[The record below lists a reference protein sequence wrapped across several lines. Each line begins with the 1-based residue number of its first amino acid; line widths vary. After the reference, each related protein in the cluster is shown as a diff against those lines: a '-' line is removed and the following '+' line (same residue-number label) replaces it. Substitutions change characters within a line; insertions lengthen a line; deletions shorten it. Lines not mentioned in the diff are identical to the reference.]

1 MGRALARRFSPS
13 ALLACV
19 ENLVPRTSAELCVA
33 YSGGLDSTVLLHAL
47 SRAIADRP
55 NYRMRAAHVDHQ
67 LHPDSSSWREQ
78 CGRIAQSLGIE
89 LVPLVV
95 TVEASPELGPEAAA
109 RDARYAALRQILR
122 PNEVLLTAHHAD
134 DQLETML
141 LALMRG
147 AGLRGL
153 SGVPS
158 VQIFGGGWLARP
170 LLEFARAELEAWA
183 GAERLQ
189 WLEDPSNDDTRFDR
203 NFLRHR
209 VLPALRE
216 RWPAADHSATRST
229 AHLREAGRLL
239 DVLAATD
246 LETVAV
252 GSCLSMTGIARLAP
266 ARRRNVLRHWIR
278 QQGMRAPSTRKLA
291 TLERDL
297 LVAREDRLPCVEW
310 DGVQVRRHR
319 GLLYC
324 MRQRPPFEPPD
335 TLTWNVSQVLELP
348 AQLGR
353 LRAQRDAAGGLAAT
367 RVPKALQIHFRQGG
381 EELQPAGDPHHRKL
395 KKLLQ
400 DARVLPWWRDR
411 VPLIYAADRL
421 AAVGDLWI
429 AEEFAARAGE
439 DALRI
444 VWEERPQLVAA
455 GPENVARGGDNT
467 HFLR

>member
-1 MGRALARRFSPS
+1 VFSPS
-13 ALLACV
+13 VLLACV
-19 ENLVPRTSAELCVA
+19 ESLVPRTSAELCVA
-33 YSGGLDSTVLLHAL
+33 FSGGLDSTVLLHAL
-47 SRAIADRP
+47 ARALVDRP
-55 NYRMRAAHVDHQ
+55 NYRIRAAHVDHQ
-67 LHPDSSSWREQ
+67 LQRDSAIWRQ
-78 CGRIAQSLGIE
+78 HCGSVALSLQLE
-89 LVPLVV
+89 FVPLVV
-95 TVEASPELGPEAAA
+95 KVAADPELSPEAAA

-170 LLEFARAELEAWA
+170 LLEFSRAELEEWA
-183 GAERLQ
+183 RSEQLQ
-189 WLEDPSNDDTRFDR
+189 WLDDPSNANTNFDR

-216 RWPAADHSATRST
+216 RWPAAAHSATRST

-239 DVLAATD
+239 DVLAAAD
-246 LETVAV
+246 LESVAI
-252 GSCLSMTGIARLAP
+252 GSCLSMTQLAGLAP

-278 QQGMRAPSTRKLA
+278 QHGMRVPSTRKLA
-291 TLERDL
+291 TIERDL
-297 LVAREDRLPCVEW
+297 LIAREDRLPCVEW
-310 DGVQVRRHR
+310 DDVEVRRHR

-324 MRQRPPFEPPD
+324 MRQRPAFEPADP
-335 TLTWNVSQVLELP
+335 LPWNVSQVLELP

-353 LRAQRDAAGGLAAT
+353 LRAQRDAAGGLAVA
-367 RVPKALQIHFRQGG
+367 RARGELQVHFRRGG

-400 DARVLPWWRDR
+400 DAGVLPWWRDR
-411 VPLIYAADRL
+411 VPLIYSAEQL
-421 AAVGDLWI
+421 VAVGDLWI
-429 AEEFAARAGE
+429 AEEFAARHGE

-444 VWEERPQLVAA
+444 VWEERPQLIAA
-455 GPENVARGGDNT
+455 ES
-467 HFLR
+467 H

>member
-1 MGRALARRFSPS
+1 VFSPS
-13 ALLACV
+13 ALLACI
-19 ENLVPRTSAELCVA
+19 ESLVPRTSAELCVA
-33 YSGGLDSTVLLHAL
+33 FSGGLDSTVLLHAL
-47 SRAIADRP
+47 ARALVDRA

-67 LHPDSSSWREQ
+67 LQPDSASWSER
-78 CGRIAQSLGIE
+78 CGRVAHSLQIE
-89 LVPLVV
+89 FVPLVV
-95 TVEASPELGPEAAA
+95 KVPDDPDLSPEAAA
-109 RDARYAALRQILR
+109 REARYAALRQILK

-141 LALMRG
+141 LALLRG

-170 LLEFARAELEAWA
+170 LLEFSRAELEEWA
-183 GAERLQ
+183 RAEQLQ
-189 WLEDPSNDDTRFDR
+189 WLEDPSNENTSFDR

-216 RWPAADHSATRST
+216 RWPAAAHSATRST

-239 DVLAATD
+239 DVLAAAD
-246 LETVAV
+246 LESIAI
-252 GSCLSMTGIARLAP
+252 GSCLSMPQLASLAP

-278 QQGMRAPSTRKLA
+278 QQGVRVPSTRKLA
-291 TLERDL
+291 TIERDL
-297 LVAREDRLPCVEW
+297 LIAREDRLPCVEW
-310 DGVQVRRHR
+310 DDVQVRRHR

-324 MRQRPPFEPPD
+324 MRQRPPFEPADP
-335 TLTWNVSQVLELP
+335 LAWNVSQVLELP

-353 LRAQRDAAGGLAAT
+353 LRAQRDALGGLAAA
-367 RVPKALQIHFRQGG
+367 RVPDALQVHFRRGG

-411 VPLIYAADRL
+411 VPLIYAGEQL
-421 AAVGDLWI
+421 VAVGDLWI
-429 AEEFAARAGE
+429 AEEFAARGGE
-439 DALRI
+439 EALRI
-444 VWEERPQLVAA
+444 VWEERPQLIAA
-455 GPENVARGGDNT
+455 TESG
-467 HFLR
+467 

>member
-1 MGRALARRFSPS
+1 MPTFSPS

-19 ENLVPRTSAELCVA
+19 ESLVPRTSAELCVA

-47 SRAIADRP
+47 ARAIADRAH
-55 NYRMRAAHVDHQ
+55 YSMRAAHVDHQ
-67 LHPDSSSWREQ
+67 LHPDSARWREQ
-78 CGRIAQSLGIE
+78 CGRVAESLRIE
-89 LVPLVV
+89 FVPLVV
-95 TVEASPELGPEAAA
+95 SVTASADLGIEAAA
-109 RDARYAALRQILR
+109 REARYAALREILK

-141 LALMRG
+141 MALMRG

-170 LLEFARAELEAWA
+170 LLEFGRAELEEWA
-183 GAERLQ
+183 RAEQLP
-189 WLEDPSNDDTRFDR
+189 WLEDPSNANTSFDR

-216 RWPAADHSATRST
+216 RWPAAAHSATRST

-246 LETVAV
+246 LEMLAI
-252 GSCLSMTGIARLAP
+252 GACLGMARLANLAP

-278 QQGMRAPSTRKLA
+278 QQGIRVPSTRKLA
-291 TLERDL
+291 TIERDL
-297 LVAREDRLPCVEW
+297 LIAREDRLPCVEW

-324 MRQRPPFEPPD
+324 MRQPPPFDPAD

-353 LRAQRDAAGGLAAT
+353 LRAQRDALGGLAVA
-367 RVPKALQIHFRQGG
+367 RLPAALQVHFRHGG
-381 EELQPAGDPHHRKL
+381 EELQPAGDTHHRKL

-411 VPLIYAADRL
+411 VPLIYAAERL
-421 AAVGDLWI
+421 VAVGDLWI
-429 AEEFAARAGE
+429 SEEFAAQGGE

-444 VWEERPQLVAA
+444 VWEERPQIEAVS
-455 GPENVARGGDNT
+455 G
-467 HFLR
+467 

>member
-1 MGRALARRFSPS
+1 VFSPS
-13 ALLACV
+13 VLLACV
-19 ENLVPRTSAELCVA
+19 ESLVPRTSAELCVA

-47 SRAIADRP
+47 ARALVDRP

-67 LHPDSSSWREQ
+67 LQRDSANWRQ
-78 CGRIAQSLGIE
+78 HCGSVALSLQIE
-89 LVPLVV
+89 FVPLVV
-95 TVEASPELGPEAAA
+95 KVAADSELSPEAAA
-109 RDARYAALRQILR
+109 REARYAALRQILK

-141 LALMRG
+141 MALMRG

-170 LLEFARAELEAWA
+170 LLDFSRAELEEWA
-183 GAERLQ
+183 RAEQLTWLQ
-189 WLEDPSNDDTRFDR
+189 DPSNENTSFDR

-216 RWPAADHSATRST
+216 RWPAAAHSATRST

-239 DVLAATD
+239 DVLAAAD
-246 LETVAV
+246 LESVAI
-252 GSCLSMTGIARLAP
+252 GSCLSMTQLASLAP

-278 QQGMRAPSTRKLA
+278 QHGMRVPSTRKLA
-291 TLERDL
+291 TIERDL
-297 LVAREDRLPCVEW
+297 LIAREDRLPCVEW
-310 DGVQVRRHR
+310 DDVEVRRHR

-324 MRQRPPFEPPD
+324 MRQRPALEPADP
-335 TLTWNVSQVLELP
+335 LPWNVSQVLELP

-353 LRAQRDAAGGLAAT
+353 LRAQRDAAGGLATA
-367 RVPKALQIHFRQGG
+367 RARGELQVHFRRGG

-400 DARVLPWWRDR
+400 DAGVLPWWRDR
-411 VPLIYAADRL
+411 VPLIYAGEQL
-421 AAVGDLWI
+421 VAVGDLWV
-429 AEEFAARAGE
+429 AEEFAARDGE
-439 DALRI
+439 EALRI
-444 VWEERPQLVAA
+444 VWEERPQLIAA
-455 GPENVARGGDNT
+455 ES
-467 HFLR
+467 H

>member
-1 MGRALARRFSPS
+1 MAQFSPS
-13 ALLACV
+13 ALLACI
-19 ENLVPRTSAELCVA
+19 ESLVPRTSAELCVA

-47 SRAIADRP
+47 ARALVARP

-67 LHPDSSSWREQ
+67 LQRDSAHWRQ
-78 CGRIAQSLGIE
+78 HCGSVALSLQIE
-89 LVPLVV
+89 FVPLVV
-95 TVEASPELGPEAAA
+95 KVAADPELSPEAAA
-109 RDARYAALRQILR
+109 RDARYAALRQILK

-170 LLEFARAELEAWA
+170 LLEFSRAELEEWA
-183 GAERLQ
+183 RAEQLQ
-189 WLEDPSNDDTRFDR
+189 WLQDPSNENTSFDR

-216 RWPAADHSATRST
+216 RWPAAAHSATRST

-239 DVLAATD
+239 DVLATAD
-246 LETVAV
+246 LESVAI
-252 GSCLSMTGIARLAP
+252 GSCLSLAQLASLAP

-278 QQGMRAPSTRKLA
+278 QHGARAPSTRKLA
-291 TLERDL
+291 TIERDL
-297 LVAREDRLPCVEW
+297 LIAREDRLPCVEW

-324 MRQRPPFEPPD
+324 MRERPGFEAAVP
-335 TLTWNVSQVLELP
+335 LTWNVSQVLELP

-353 LRAQRDAAGGLAAT
+353 LRAERSALGRLAVA
-367 RVPKALQIHFRQGG
+367 RVPGAVQVHFRRGG
-381 EELQPAGDPHHRKL
+381 EELQPAGDAHHRKL

-400 DARVLPWWRDR
+400 DAGVLPWWRDR
-411 VPLIYAADRL
+411 VPLIYAGEQL
-421 AAVGDLWI
+421 VAVGDLWI
-429 AEEFAARAGE
+429 AEEFAARDGE

-444 VWEERPQLVAA
+444 VWEERPQLIAQ
-455 GPENVARGGDNT
+455 
-467 HFLR
+467 H

>member
-1 MGRALARRFSPS
+1 MFSPS
-13 ALLACV
+13 VLLACV
-19 ENLVPRTSAELCVA
+19 ESLVPRTSAELCVA
-33 YSGGLDSTVLLHAL
+33 FSGGLDSTVLLHAL
-47 SRAIADRP
+47 ARALVDRP
-55 NYRMRAAHVDHQ
+55 NYRIRAAHVDHQ
-67 LHPDSSSWREQ
+67 LQRDSAIWRQ
-78 CGRIAQSLGIE
+78 HCGSVALSLQLE
-89 LVPLVV
+89 FVPLVV
-95 TVEASPELGPEAAA
+95 KVAADPELSPEAAA

-170 LLEFARAELEAWA
+170 LLEFSRAELEEWA
-183 GAERLQ
+183 RSEQLQ
-189 WLEDPSNDDTRFDR
+189 WLDDPSNANTNFDR

-216 RWPAADHSATRST
+216 RWSAAAHSATRST

-239 DVLAATD
+239 DVLAAAD
-246 LETVAV
+246 LESVAI
-252 GSCLSMTGIARLAP
+252 GSCLSMTQLASLAP

-278 QQGMRAPSTRKLA
+278 QHGMRVPSTRKLA
-291 TLERDL
+291 TIERDL
-297 LVAREDRLPCVEW
+297 LIAREDRLPCVEW
-310 DGVQVRRHR
+310 DDVEVRRHR

-324 MRQRPPFEPPD
+324 MRQRPAFEPADP
-335 TLTWNVSQVLELP
+335 LPWNVSQVLELP

-353 LRAQRDAAGGLAAT
+353 LRAQRDAAGGLAVA
-367 RVPKALQIHFRQGG
+367 RARGELQVHFRRGG

-400 DARVLPWWRDR
+400 DAGVLPWWRDR

-421 AAVGDLWI
+421 VAVGDLWI
-429 AEEFAARAGE
+429 AEEFAARGGE

-444 VWEERPQLVAA
+444 VWEERPQLVATMMS
-455 GPENVARGGDNT
+455 G
-467 HFLR
+467 

>member
-1 MGRALARRFSPS
+1 VFSPS
-13 ALLACV
+13 ALLNCI
-19 ENLVPRTSAELCVA
+19 ESLVPRTSAELCVA
-33 YSGGLDSTVLLHAL
+33 FSGGLDSTVLLHAL
-47 SRAIADRP
+47 ARAIADRA

-67 LHPDSSSWREQ
+67 LHPDSGQWREQ
-78 CGRIAQSLGIE
+78 CERVAQSLQIE
-89 LVPLVV
+89 FVPLVV
-95 TVEASPELGPEAAA
+95 TVASDPELSPEAAA
-109 RDARYAALRQILR
+109 REARYAALRQILK

-170 LLEFARAELEAWA
+170 LLEFARAQLEEWA
-183 GAERLQ
+183 RAEQLQ
-189 WLEDPSNDDTRFDR
+189 WLEDPSNENPDFDR

-216 RWPAADHSATRST
+216 RWPAAAHSATRST

-246 LETVAV
+246 LETVAA
-252 GSCLSMTGIARLAP
+252 GSCISMTRLASLAP

-278 QQGMRAPSTRKLA
+278 QHGVRVPSTRKLA
-291 TLERDL
+291 TIERDL
-297 LVAREDRLPCVEW
+297 LIAREDRLPCVEW

-319 GLLYC
+319 GLIYC
-324 MRQRPPFEPPD
+324 MRERPPFEPAD
-335 TLTWNVSQVLELP
+335 SLAWNVSQVLELP

-353 LRAQRDAAGGLAAT
+353 LRAQRDAGGGLAAT
-367 RVPKALQIHFRQGG
+367 RLPAALNVRFRQGG
-381 EELQPAGDPHHRKL
+381 EELQPAGDAHHRKL

-411 VPLIYAADRL
+411 VPLIYAGEEL
-421 AAVGDLWI
+421 VAVGDLWM
-429 AEEFAARAGE
+429 ADEFAARTGE
-439 DALRI
+439 EALRI
-444 VWEERPQLVAA
+444 VWEERPQLLATD
-455 GPENVARGGDNT
+455 GDNPT
-467 HFLR
+467 FLR

>member
-1 MGRALARRFSPS
+1 MFSPS
-13 ALLACV
+13 VLLACV
-19 ENLVPRTSAELCVA
+19 ESLVPRTSAELCVA
-33 YSGGLDSTVLLHAL
+33 FSGGLDSTVLLHAL
-47 SRAIADRP
+47 ARALVDRP
-55 NYRMRAAHVDHQ
+55 NYRIRAAHVDHQ
-67 LHPDSSSWREQ
+67 LQRDSAIWRQ
-78 CGRIAQSLGIE
+78 HCGSVALSLQLE
-89 LVPLVV
+89 FVPLVV
-95 TVEASPELGPEAAA
+95 KVAADPELSPEAAA

-170 LLEFARAELEAWA
+170 LLEFSRAELEEWA
-183 GAERLQ
+183 RSEQLQ
-189 WLEDPSNDDTRFDR
+189 WLDDPSNANTNFDR

-216 RWPAADHSATRST
+216 RWPAAAHSATRST

-239 DVLAATD
+239 DVLAAAD
-246 LETVAV
+246 LESVAI
-252 GSCLSMTGIARLAP
+252 GSCLSMTQLASLAP

-278 QQGMRAPSTRKLA
+278 QHGMRVPSTRKLA
-291 TLERDL
+291 TIERDL
-297 LVAREDRLPCVEW
+297 LIAREDRLPCVEW
-310 DGVQVRRHR
+310 DDVEVRRHR

-324 MRQRPPFEPPD
+324 MRQRPAFEPADP
-335 TLTWNVSQVLELP
+335 LPWNVSQVLELP

-353 LRAQRDAAGGLAAT
+353 LRAQRDAAGGLAVA
-367 RVPKALQIHFRQGG
+367 RARGELQVHFRRGG

-400 DARVLPWWRDR
+400 DAGVLPWWRDR
-411 VPLIYAADRL
+411 VPLIYSAEQL
-421 AAVGDLWI
+421 VAVGDLWI
-429 AEEFAARAGE
+429 AEEFAARHGE

-444 VWEERPQLVAA
+444 VWEERPQLIAA
-455 GPENVARGGDNT
+455 ES
-467 HFLR
+467 H

>member
-1 MGRALARRFSPS
+1 VFSPS

-19 ENLVPRTSAELCVA
+19 ESLVPRTSAELCVA
-33 YSGGLDSTVLLHAL
+33 FSGGLDSTVLLHGLARAL
-47 SRAIADRP
+47 VDRS

-67 LHPDSSSWREQ
+67 LQPDSGSWSER
-78 CGRIAQSLGIE
+78 CGRVAQSLQIE
-89 LVPLVV
+89 FVPLVV
-95 TVEASPELGPEAAA
+95 SVSADPELSPEAAA
-109 RDARYAALRQILR
+109 RDARYAALRQILK

-170 LLEFARAELEAWA
+170 LLEFSRAELEEWA
-183 GAERLQ
+183 RAEQLQ
-189 WLEDPSNDDTRFDR
+189 WLEDPSNANTGFDR

-216 RWPAADHSATRST
+216 RWPAVAQSATRST

-239 DVLAATD
+239 DVLAAAD
-246 LETVAV
+246 LGSIAI
-252 GSCLSMTGIARLAP
+252 GSCLSMTQLAGLAP

-278 QQGMRAPSTRKLA
+278 QHGMRVPSTRKLA
-291 TLERDL
+291 TIERDL
-297 LVAREDRLPCVEW
+297 LIAREDRLPCVEW
-310 DGVQVRRHR
+310 DDVEVRRHR

-324 MRQRPPFEPPD
+324 MRQRPEFEPADP
-335 TLTWNVSQVLELP
+335 LPWNVSQVLELP

-353 LRAQRDAAGGLAAT
+353 LRAQRDALGGLAAA
-367 RVPKALQIHFRQGG
+367 RVRGALQVHFRRGG
-381 EELQPAGDPHHRKL
+381 EELQPAGAAHHRKL

-400 DARVLPWWRDR
+400 DAGVLPWWRDR
-411 VPLIYAADRL
+411 VPLIYAGEQL
-421 AAVGDLWI
+421 VAVGDLWI
-429 AEEFAARAGE
+429 AEEFAARDSE
-439 DALRI
+439 EALRI
-444 VWEERPQLVAA
+444 VWEERPQLMAA
-455 GPENVARGGDNT
+455 KESG
-467 HFLR
+467 

>member
-1 MGRALARRFSPS
+1 MSTFSPS
-13 ALLACV
+13 ALLASI
-19 ENLVPRTSAELCVA
+19 ESLVPRTSAELCVA
-33 YSGGLDSTVLLHAL
+33 YSGGLDSTVLLHAVA
-47 SRAIADRP
+47 RAIADRP
-55 NYRMRAAHVDHQ
+55 HYRMRAAHVDHQ
-67 LHPDSSSWREQ
+67 LHPDSASWSAQ
-78 CGRIAQSLGIE
+78 CGRVAQSLQVE
-89 LVPLVV
+89 FVAMSVAV
-95 TVEASPELGPEAAA
+95 TASSELGVEAAA
-109 RDARYAALRQILR
+109 REARYAALREILK

-141 LALMRG
+141 MALLRG

-153 SGVPS
+153 SSVPS
-158 VQIFGGGWLARP
+158 IQIFGGGWLARP
-170 LLEFARAELEAWA
+170 LLEFGRAELDEWARAEQ
-183 GAERLQ
+183 LQ
-189 WLEDPSNDDTRFDR
+189 WLEDPSNANTGFDR

-216 RWPAADHSATRST
+216 RWPAAAHSAARST

-239 DVLAATD
+239 DMLAAAD
-246 LETVAV
+246 LETVAI
-252 GSCLSMTGIARLAP
+252 GACLVMDRLASLAP

-278 QQGMRAPSTRKLA
+278 QQGVRAPSTRKLA
-291 TLERDL
+291 TIERDL
-297 LVAREDRLPCVEW
+297 LIAREDRLPCVEW

-324 MRQRPPFEPPD
+324 MRQRPSFEPAD
-335 TLTWNVSQVLELP
+335 ALTWKVSQVLELP

-353 LRAQRDAAGGLAAT
+353 LRVQRDALGGLAAA
-367 RVPKALQIHFRQGG
+367 RLPEALQVHFRHGG

-421 AAVGDLWI
+421 VAVGDLWI
-429 AEEFAARAGE
+429 AEEFAARGGE

-444 VWEERPQLVAA
+444 VWE
-455 GPENVARGGDNT
+455 GKPEIEADSG
-467 HFLR
+467 

>member
-1 MGRALARRFSPS
+1 VFSPS
-13 ALLACV
+13 VLLACV
-19 ENLVPRTSAELCVA
+19 ESLVPRTSAELCVA
-33 YSGGLDSTVLLHAL
+33 FSGGLDSTVLLHAL
-47 SRAIADRP
+47 ARALVDRP
-55 NYRMRAAHVDHQ
+55 NYRIRAAHVDHQ
-67 LHPDSSSWREQ
+67 LQRDSAIWRQ
-78 CGRIAQSLGIE
+78 HCGSVALSLQLE
-89 LVPLVV
+89 FVPLVV
-95 TVEASPELGPEAAA
+95 KVAADPELSPEAAA

-170 LLEFARAELEAWA
+170 LLEFSRAELEEWA
-183 GAERLQ
+183 RSEQLQ
-189 WLEDPSNDDTRFDR
+189 WLDDPSNANTNFDR

-216 RWPAADHSATRST
+216 RWPAAAHSATRST

-239 DVLAATD
+239 DVLAAAD
-246 LETVAV
+246 LESVAI
-252 GSCLSMTGIARLAP
+252 GSCLSMTQLASLAP

-278 QQGMRAPSTRKLA
+278 QHGMRVPSTRKLA
-291 TLERDL
+291 TIERDL
-297 LVAREDRLPCVEW
+297 LIAREDRLPCVEW
-310 DGVQVRRHR
+310 DDVEVRRHR

-324 MRQRPPFEPPD
+324 MRQRPAFEPADP
-335 TLTWNVSQVLELP
+335 LPWNVSQVLELP

-353 LRAQRDAAGGLAAT
+353 LRAQRDAAGGLAVA
-367 RVPKALQIHFRQGG
+367 RARGELQVHFRRGG

-400 DARVLPWWRDR
+400 DAGVLPWWRDR
-411 VPLIYAADRL
+411 VPLIYSAEQL
-421 AAVGDLWI
+421 VAVGDLWI
-429 AEEFAARAGE
+429 AEEFAARHGE

-444 VWEERPQLVAA
+444 VWEERPQLIAA
-455 GPENVARGGDNT
+455 ES
-467 HFLR
+467 H

>member
-1 MGRALARRFSPS
+1 VFSPS
-13 ALLACV
+13 VLLACV
-19 ENLVPRTSAELCVA
+19 ESLVPRTSAELCVA
-33 YSGGLDSTVLLHAL
+33 FSGGLDSTVLLHAL
-47 SRAIADRP
+47 ARALVDRP
-55 NYRMRAAHVDHQ
+55 NYRIRAAHVDHQ
-67 LHPDSSSWREQ
+67 LQRDSAIWRQ
-78 CGRIAQSLGIE
+78 HCGSVALSLQLE
-89 LVPLVV
+89 FVPLVV
-95 TVEASPELGPEAAA
+95 KVAADPELSPEAAA
-109 RDARYAALRQILR
+109 RDARYAALRQILK

-170 LLEFARAELEAWA
+170 LLEFSRAELEEWA
-183 GAERLQ
+183 RSEQLQ
-189 WLEDPSNDDTRFDR
+189 WLDDPSNANTNFDR

-216 RWPAADHSATRST
+216 RWPAAAHSATRST

-239 DVLAATD
+239 DVLAAAD
-246 LETVAV
+246 LESVAI
-252 GSCLSMTGIARLAP
+252 GSCLSMTQLAGLAP

-278 QQGMRAPSTRKLA
+278 QHGMRVPSTRKLA
-291 TLERDL
+291 TIERDL
-297 LVAREDRLPCVEW
+297 LIAREDRLPCVEW
-310 DGVQVRRHR
+310 DDVEVRRHR

-324 MRQRPPFEPPD
+324 MRQRPAFEPADP
-335 TLTWNVSQVLELP
+335 LPWNVSQVLELP

-353 LRAQRDAAGGLAAT
+353 LRAQRDAAGGLAVA
-367 RVPKALQIHFRQGG
+367 RARGELQVHFRRGG

-400 DARVLPWWRDR
+400 DAGVLPWWRDR
-411 VPLIYAADRL
+411 VPLIYSAEQL
-421 AAVGDLWI
+421 VAVGDLWI
-429 AEEFAARAGE
+429 AEEFAARHGE

-444 VWEERPQLVAA
+444 VWEERPQLIAA
-455 GPENVARGGDNT
+455 ES
-467 HFLR
+467 H

>member
-1 MGRALARRFSPS
+1 VFSPS
-13 ALLACV
+13 ALLTCI
-19 ENLVPRTSAELCVA
+19 ESLVPRTSAELCVA
-33 YSGGLDSTVLLHAL
+33 FSGGLDSTVLLHAL
-47 SRAIADRP
+47 ARAIVDRA
-55 NYRMRAAHVDHQ
+55 NYRMRVAHVDHQ
-67 LHPDSSSWREQ
+67 LHPDSAKWREH
-78 CGRIAQSLGIE
+78 CERVAQSLRIE
-89 LVPLVV
+89 FVPLVV
-95 TVEASPELGPEAAA
+95 TVDGGAGESPEAAA
-109 RDARYAALRQILR
+109 RDARYSALRQILK

-170 LLEFARAELEAWA
+170 MLEFARAELEEWA
-183 GAERLQ
+183 RAERLQ
-189 WLEDPSNDDTRFDR
+189 WLDDPSNTNTSFDR

-216 RWPAADHSATRST
+216 RWPAASHSATRST
-229 AHLREAGRLL
+229 SHLREAGRLL
-239 DVLAATD
+239 DVLAAAD
-246 LETVAV
+246 LATVAA
-252 GSCLSMTGIARLAP
+252 GSCLDMARLTGLAP
-266 ARRRNVLRHWIR
+266 ARRRNLLRHWIR
-278 QQGMRAPSTRKLA
+278 QQGMRVPSTRKLA
-291 TLERDL
+291 TVERDL
-297 LVAREDRLPCVEW
+297 LIAREDRLPCVEW

-324 MRQRPPFEPPD
+324 MRERPPFEPAD
-335 TLTWNVSQVLELP
+335 ALTWKVSQVLELP

-353 LRAQRDAAGGLAAT
+353 LRVQRDALGGLAAA
-367 RVPKALQIHFRQGG
+367 RVPDALQVQFRHGG
-381 EELQPAGDPHHRKL
+381 EELQPAGDAHHRKL

-421 AAVGDLWI
+421 VAVGDLWI
-429 AEEFAARAGE
+429 AEEFAARGGE

-444 VWEERPQLVAA
+444 VWEERPQIEAV
-455 GPENVARGGDNT
+455 GG
-467 HFLR
+467 

>member
-1 MGRALARRFSPS
+1 VFSPS
-13 ALLACV
+13 VLLACV
-19 ENLVPRTSAELCVA
+19 ESLVPRTSAELCVA
-33 YSGGLDSTVLLHAL
+33 LSGGLDSTVLLHAL
-47 SRAIADRP
+47 ARALVDRP
-55 NYRMRAAHVDHQ
+55 NYRIRAAHVDHQ
-67 LHPDSSSWREQ
+67 LQRDSAIWRQ
-78 CGRIAQSLGIE
+78 HCGSVALSLQLE
-89 LVPLVV
+89 FVPLVV
-95 TVEASPELGPEAAA
+95 KVAADPELSPEAAA

-170 LLEFARAELEAWA
+170 LLEFSRAELEEWA
-183 GAERLQ
+183 RSEQLQ
-189 WLEDPSNDDTRFDR
+189 WLDDPSNANTNFDR

-216 RWPAADHSATRST
+216 RWPAAAHSATRST

-239 DVLAATD
+239 DVLAAAD
-246 LETVAV
+246 LESVAI
-252 GSCLSMTGIARLAP
+252 GSCLSMTQLAGLAP

-278 QQGMRAPSTRKLA
+278 QHGMRVPSTRKLA
-291 TLERDL
+291 TIERDL
-297 LVAREDRLPCVEW
+297 LIAREDRLPCVEW
-310 DGVQVRRHR
+310 DDVEVRRHR

-324 MRQRPPFEPPD
+324 MRQRPAFEPADP
-335 TLTWNVSQVLELP
+335 LPWNVSQVLELP

-353 LRAQRDAAGGLAAT
+353 LRAQRDAAGGLAVA
-367 RVPKALQIHFRQGG
+367 RARGELQVHFRRGG

-400 DARVLPWWRDR
+400 DAGVLPWWRDR
-411 VPLIYAADRL
+411 VPLIYSAEQL
-421 AAVGDLWI
+421 VAVGDLWI
-429 AEEFAARAGE
+429 AEEFAARHGE

-444 VWEERPQLVAA
+444 VWEERPQLIAA
-455 GPENVARGGDNT
+455 ES
-467 HFLR
+467 H

>member
-1 MGRALARRFSPS
+1 VFSPS
-13 ALLACV
+13 ALLASI
-19 ENLVPRTSAELCVA
+19 ESLVPRTSAELCVA
-33 YSGGLDSTVLLHAL
+33 FSGGLDSTVLLHAL
-47 SRAIADRP
+47 ARAIADRP
-55 NYRMRAAHVDHQ
+55 HYGMRAAHVDHQ
-67 LHPDSSSWREQ
+67 LHPDSASWREQ
-78 CGRIAQSLGIE
+78 CGRVARSLKVE
-89 LVPLVV
+89 FVPLVV
-95 TVEASPELGPEAAA
+95 NVTASGDIGVEAAA
-109 RDARYAALRQILR
+109 REVRYAALREILK

-141 LALMRG
+141 MALMRG

-170 LLEFARAELEAWA
+170 LLEFGRLELEEWARAEQ
-183 GAERLQ
+183 LQ
-189 WLEDPSNDDTRFDR
+189 WLDDPSNDNPSFDR

-216 RWPAADHSATRST
+216 RWPAAAHSATRST

-239 DVLAATD
+239 DVLAAAD
-246 LETVAV
+246 LESVAI
-252 GSCLSMTGIARLAP
+252 GSCLSMARLANLAP

-278 QQGMRAPSTRKLA
+278 QQGMRVPSTRKLA
-291 TLERDL
+291 TIERDL
-297 LVAREDRLPCVEW
+297 LIAREDRLPCVEW
-310 DGVQVRRHR
+310 DGVEVRRHR

-324 MRQRPPFEPPD
+324 MRQRPPFEPAD

-353 LRAQRDAAGGLAAT
+353 LRVQRDPLGGLAAG
-367 RVPKALQIHFRQGG
+367 RLPAALQVHFRHGG
-381 EELQPAGDPHHRKL
+381 EELQPAGDAHHRKL

-411 VPLIYAADRL
+411 VPLIYAAEQL
-421 AAVGDLWI
+421 VAVGDLWI
-429 AEEFAARAGE
+429 AAEFAARDGE

-444 VWEERPQLVAA
+444 VWEEKPGIGAVS
-455 GPENVARGGDNT
+455 G
-467 HFLR
+467 

>member
-1 MGRALARRFSPS
+1 VFSPS

-19 ENLVPRTSAELCVA
+19 ESLVPRTSAELCVA
-33 YSGGLDSTVLLHAL
+33 FSGGLDSTVLLHGLARAL
-47 SRAIADRP
+47 VDRS

-67 LHPDSSSWREQ
+67 LQPDSGSWSER
-78 CGRIAQSLGIE
+78 CGRVAQSLQIE
-89 LVPLVV
+89 FVPLVV
-95 TVEASPELGPEAAA
+95 SVSADPELSPEAAA
-109 RDARYAALRQILR
+109 RDARYAALRQILK

-170 LLEFARAELEAWA
+170 LLEFSRAELEEWA
-183 GAERLQ
+183 RTEQLQ
-189 WLEDPSNDDTRFDR
+189 WLEDPSNANTGFDR

-216 RWPAADHSATRST
+216 RWPAVAQSATRST

-239 DVLAATD
+239 DVLAAAD
-246 LETVAV
+246 LGSIAI
-252 GSCLSMTGIARLAP
+252 GSCLSMTQLAGLAP

-278 QQGMRAPSTRKLA
+278 QHGMRVPSTRKLA
-291 TLERDL
+291 TIERDL
-297 LVAREDRLPCVEW
+297 LIAREDRLPCVEW
-310 DGVQVRRHR
+310 DDVEVRRHR

-324 MRQRPPFEPPD
+324 MRQRPEFEPADP
-335 TLTWNVSQVLELP
+335 LPWNVSQVLELP

-353 LRAQRDAAGGLAAT
+353 LRAQRDAAGGLAVA
-367 RVPKALQIHFRQGG
+367 RARGELQVHFRRGG

-400 DARVLPWWRDR
+400 DAGVLPWWRDR
-411 VPLIYAADRL
+411 VPLIYSAEQL
-421 AAVGDLWI
+421 VAVGDLWI
-429 AEEFAARAGE
+429 AEEFAARHGE

-444 VWEERPQLVAA
+444 VWEERPQLIAA
-455 GPENVARGGDNT
+455 ES
-467 HFLR
+467 H

>member
-1 MGRALARRFSPS
+1 MAHFSPS
-13 ALLACV
+13 ALLASV
-19 ENLVPRTSAELCVA
+19 ESLVPRTSADLCVA

-67 LHPDSSSWREQ
+67 LHPDSGSWREQ
-78 CGRIAQSLGIE
+78 CGSVAQSLRIDF
-89 LVPLVV
+89 VPLVV
-95 TVEASPELGPEAAA
+95 TVDASPELSPEAAA
-109 RDARYAALRQILR
+109 RDARYAALKQILR

-170 LLEFARAELEAWA
+170 LLEFARSELEAWA
-183 GAERLQ
+183 AAERLQ
-189 WLEDPSNDDTRFDR
+189 WIEDPSNEDTSFDR

-252 GSCLSMTGIARLAP
+252 GSCLSMTEIARLAP
-266 ARRRNVLRHWIR
+266 ARRRNLLRHWIR
-278 QQGMRAPSTRKLA
+278 QQGMRVPSTRKLA
-291 TLERDL
+291 TIERDL
-297 LVAREDRLPCVEW
+297 LMAREDRLPCVEW

-324 MRQRPPFEPPD
+324 MRQLPPFEPAD

-353 LRAQRDAAGGLAAT
+353 LRVQRDAAGGLAAA
-367 RVPKALQIHFRQGG
+367 RVPPAVQIHFRHGG

-395 KKLLQ
+395 KRLLQ
-400 DARVLPWWRDR
+400 DACVLPWWRDR

-444 VWEERPQLVAA
+444 VWEERPQLLAA
-455 GPENVARGGDNT
+455 GPDSFDRDQSE
-467 HFLR
+467 

>member
-1 MGRALARRFSPS
+1 MPTFSPS

-19 ENLVPRTSAELCVA
+19 ESLVPRTSAELCVA

-47 SRAIADRP
+47 ARAIADRAH
-55 NYRMRAAHVDHQ
+55 YSMRAAHVDHQ
-67 LHPDSSSWREQ
+67 LHPDSARWREQ
-78 CGRIAQSLGIE
+78 CGRVAESLRIE
-89 LVPLVV
+89 FVPLVV
-95 TVEASPELGPEAAA
+95 SVTASADLGIEAAA
-109 RDARYAALRQILR
+109 REARYAALREILK

-141 LALMRG
+141 MALMRG

-170 LLEFARAELEAWA
+170 LLEFGRAELEEWA
-183 GAERLQ
+183 RAEQLP
-189 WLEDPSNDDTRFDR
+189 WLEDPSNANTSFDR

-216 RWPAADHSATRST
+216 RWPAAAHSATRST

-239 DVLAATD
+239 DVLAAAD
-246 LETVAV
+246 LEMLAI
-252 GSCLSMTGIARLAP
+252 GACLGMARLANLAP

-278 QQGMRAPSTRKLA
+278 QQGIRVPSTRKLA
-291 TLERDL
+291 TIERDL
-297 LVAREDRLPCVEW
+297 LIAREDRLPCVEW

-324 MRQRPPFEPPD
+324 MRQPPPFDPAD

-353 LRAQRDAAGGLAAT
+353 LRAQRDALGGLAVA
-367 RVPKALQIHFRQGG
+367 RLPAALQVHFRHGG
-381 EELQPAGDPHHRKL
+381 EELQPAGDTHHRKL

-411 VPLIYAADRL
+411 VPLIYAAERL
-421 AAVGDLWI
+421 VAVGDLWI
-429 AEEFAARAGE
+429 SEEFAAQGGE

-444 VWEERPQLVAA
+444 VWEERPQIEAVS
-455 GPENVARGGDNT
+455 G
-467 HFLR
+467 

>member
-1 MGRALARRFSPS
+1 MFSPS
-13 ALLACV
+13 ALLACL
-19 ENLVPRTSAELCVA
+19 ESLVPRTSAELCVA

-47 SRAIADRP
+47 ARAITDRT

-67 LHPDSSSWREQ
+67 LHPDSAKWREH
-78 CGRIAQSLGIE
+78 CERVAQSLQIE

-95 TVEASPELGPEAAA
+95 TVASDPELSPEAAA
-109 RDARYAALRQILR
+109 REVRYAALRQILK
-122 PNEVLLTAHHAD
+122 PNEVLLAAHHAD
-134 DQLETML
+134 DQLETIL

-153 SGVPS
+153 SAVPS

-170 LLEFARAELEAWA
+170 MLDFSRAELEEWA
-183 GAERLQ
+183 RAEQLQ
-189 WLEDPSNDDTRFDR
+189 WLEDPSNENTSFDR

-216 RWPAADHSATRST
+216 RWPAAPHSATRST

-239 DVLAATD
+239 DVLAAAD
-246 LETVAV
+246 LETIAV
-252 GSCLSMTGIARLAP
+252 GSCLSMTQLANLAP

-278 QQGMRAPSTRKLA
+278 QHGVRVPSTRKLA
-291 TLERDL
+291 TIERDL
-297 LVAREDRLPCVEW
+297 LTAREDRLPCVEW

-324 MRQRPPFEPPD
+324 MHERPQFEPAD
-335 TLTWNVSQVLELP
+335 ALTWNVSQVLELP

-353 LRAQRDAAGGLAAT
+353 LRVERNAPGGVAAGRLPA
-367 RVPKALQIHFRQGG
+367 ALQVQFRHGG

-400 DARVLPWWRDR
+400 DAHVLPWWRDR
-411 VPLIYAADRL
+411 VPLIYAGERL
-421 AAVGDLWI
+421 VAVGDLWI
-429 AEEFAARAGE
+429 AEEFAARGGE

-444 VWEERPQLVAA
+444 VWEERPQLIAL
-455 GPENVARGGDNT
+455 GSESG
-467 HFLR
+467 

>member
-1 MGRALARRFSPS
+1 MFSPS
-13 ALLACV
+13 VLLACV
-19 ENLVPRTSAELCVA
+19 ESLVPRTSAELCVA
-33 YSGGLDSTVLLHAL
+33 FSGGLDSTVLLHAL
-47 SRAIADRP
+47 ARALVDRP
-55 NYRMRAAHVDHQ
+55 NYRIRAAHVDHQ
-67 LHPDSSSWREQ
+67 LQRDSAIWRQ
-78 CGRIAQSLGIE
+78 HCGSVALSLQLE
-89 LVPLVV
+89 FVPLVV
-95 TVEASPELGPEAAA
+95 KVAADPELSPEAAA

-170 LLEFARAELEAWA
+170 LLEFSRAELEEWA
-183 GAERLQ
+183 RSEQLQ
-189 WLEDPSNDDTRFDR
+189 WLDDPSNANTNFDR

-216 RWPAADHSATRST
+216 RWPAAAHSATRST

-239 DVLAATD
+239 DVLAAAD
-246 LETVAV
+246 LESVAI
-252 GSCLSMTGIARLAP
+252 GSCLSMTQLASLAP

-278 QQGMRAPSTRKLA
+278 QHGMRVPSTRKLA
-291 TLERDL
+291 TIERDL
-297 LVAREDRLPCVEW
+297 LIAREDRLPCVEW
-310 DGVQVRRHR
+310 DDVEVRRHR

-324 MRQRPPFEPPD
+324 MRQRPAFEPADP
-335 TLTWNVSQVLELP
+335 LPWNVSQVLELP

-353 LRAQRDAAGGLAAT
+353 LRAQRDAAGGLAVA
-367 RVPKALQIHFRQGG
+367 RARGELQVHFRRGG

-400 DARVLPWWRDR
+400 DAGVLPWWRDR
-411 VPLIYAADRL
+411 VPLIYAGEQL
-421 AAVGDLWI
+421 VAVGDLWI
-429 AEEFAARAGE
+429 AEEFAAREGE

-444 VWEERPQLVAA
+444 VWEERPQLIAA
-455 GPENVARGGDNT
+455 ESG
-467 HFLR
+467 

>member
-1 MGRALARRFSPS
+1 VSRFSPS
-13 ALLACV
+13 ALIACV
-19 ENLVPRTSAELCVA
+19 ESLVPRTSAELCVA
-33 YSGGLDSTVLLHAL
+33 YSGGLDSTVLLQAL
-47 SRAIADRP
+47 ARAIVDRP

-67 LHPDSSSWREQ
+67 LHPDSASWREQ
-78 CGRIAQSLGIE
+78 CGRVAQSLQIE
-89 LVPLVV
+89 FVPLVV
-95 TVEASPELGPEAAA
+95 DVAADRELGPEAAA

-170 LLEFARAELEAWA
+170 LLDFARAELEAWA
-183 GAERLQ
+183 RAEKLQ
-189 WLEDPSNDDTRFDR
+189 WLQDPSNDNTTFDR

-216 RWPAADHSATRST
+216 RWPAVAHSATRST

-239 DVLAATD
+239 DVLAAAD
-246 LETVAV
+246 LESVVV
-252 GSCLSMTGIARLAP
+252 GSCLSMPQLATLAP

-278 QQGMRAPSTRKLA
+278 QQGLRAPSTRKLA
-291 TLERDL
+291 TIERDL
-297 LVAREDRLPCVEW
+297 LIAREDRLPCVEW
-310 DGVQVRRHR
+310 DGAQVRRHR

-324 MRQRPPFEPPD
+324 MRQHPPFQPAD

-353 LRAQRDAAGGLAAT
+353 LRVQRDAQGGLAAAKL
-367 RVPKALQIHFRQGG
+367 PESLQIHFREGG
-381 EELQPAGDPHHRKL
+381 EELQPAGDAHHRKL

-400 DARVLPWWRDR
+400 DAGVLPWWRDR

-421 AAVGDLWI
+421 VAVGDLWI

-439 DALRI
+439 EALRI
-444 VWEERPQLVAA
+444 VWEGKPRIEADS
-455 GPENVARGGDNT
+455 G
-467 HFLR
+467 

>member
-1 MGRALARRFSPS
+1 VFSPS
-13 ALLACV
+13 VLLACV
-19 ENLVPRTSAELCVA
+19 ESLVPRTSAELCVA
-33 YSGGLDSTVLLHAL
+33 LSGGLDSTVLLHAL
-47 SRAIADRP
+47 ARALVDRP
-55 NYRMRAAHVDHQ
+55 NYRIRAAHVDHQ
-67 LHPDSSSWREQ
+67 LQRDSAIWRQ
-78 CGRIAQSLGIE
+78 HCGSVALSLQLE
-89 LVPLVV
+89 FVPLVV
-95 TVEASPELGPEAAA
+95 KVAADPELSPEAAA

-170 LLEFARAELEAWA
+170 LLEFSRAELEEWA
-183 GAERLQ
+183 RSEQLQ
-189 WLEDPSNDDTRFDR
+189 WLDDPSNANTNFDR

-216 RWPAADHSATRST
+216 RWPAAAHSATRST

-239 DVLAATD
+239 DVLAAAD
-246 LETVAV
+246 LESVAI
-252 GSCLSMTGIARLAP
+252 GSCLSMTQLASLAP

-278 QQGMRAPSTRKLA
+278 QHGMRVPSTRKLA
-291 TLERDL
+291 TIERDL
-297 LVAREDRLPCVEW
+297 LIAREDRLPCVEW
-310 DGVQVRRHR
+310 DDVEVRRHR

-324 MRQRPPFEPPD
+324 MRQRPAFEPADP
-335 TLTWNVSQVLELP
+335 LPWNVSQVLELP

-353 LRAQRDAAGGLAAT
+353 LRAQRDAAGGLAVA
-367 RVPKALQIHFRQGG
+367 RARGELQVHFRRGG

-400 DARVLPWWRDR
+400 DAGVLPWWRDR
-411 VPLIYAADRL
+411 VPLIYSAEQL
-421 AAVGDLWI
+421 VAVGDLWI
-429 AEEFAARAGE
+429 AEEFAARHGE

-444 VWEERPQLVAA
+444 VWEERPQLIAA
-455 GPENVARGGDNT
+455 ES
-467 HFLR
+467 H

>member
-1 MGRALARRFSPS
+1 MPTFSPS
-13 ALLACV
+13 ALLDCV
-19 ENLVPRTSAELCVA
+19 ESLVPRTSAELCVA

-47 SRAIADRP
+47 ARAIADRAH
-55 NYRMRAAHVDHQ
+55 YSMRAAHVDHQ
-67 LHPDSSSWREQ
+67 LHPDSPRWREQ
-78 CGRIAQSLGIE
+78 CGRVAESLQIE
-89 LVPLVV
+89 FVPLVV
-95 TVEASPELGPEAAA
+95 TIAASPDVGIEAAA
-109 RDARYAALRQILR
+109 REARYAALREIVK

-141 LALMRG
+141 MALMRG

-170 LLEFARAELEAWA
+170 LLEFGRAELEQWA
-183 GAERLQ
+183 RAEQLQ
-189 WLEDPSNDDTRFDR
+189 WLEDPSNVNMSFDR

-216 RWPAADHSATRST
+216 RWPAAAHSATRST

-239 DVLAATD
+239 DVLAAAD
-246 LETVAV
+246 LETVAI
-252 GSCLSMTGIARLAP
+252 GACIGRAGLASLAP

-278 QQGMRAPSTRKLA
+278 QHGMRVPSTRKLA
-291 TLERDL
+291 TIERDL
-297 LVAREDRLPCVEW
+297 LIAREDRLPCVEW

-324 MRQRPPFEPPD
+324 MRQQPPIEAAD
-335 TLTWNVSQVLELP
+335 ALTWNVSQVLELP

-353 LRAQRDAAGGLAAT
+353 LRVQLDASGGLAAA
-367 RVPKALQIHFRQGG
+367 RLPAALQVRFRHGG
-381 EELQPAGDPHHRKL
+381 EELQPAGDAHHRKL

-411 VPLIYAADRL
+411 LPLIYAADRL
-421 AAVGDLWI
+421 VAVGDLWI
-429 AEEFAARAGE
+429 AEEFAARGGE

-444 VWEERPQLVAA
+444 VWEERPQLVATES
-455 GPENVARGGDNT
+455 G
-467 HFLR
+467 

>member
-1 MGRALARRFSPS
+1 MFSPS

-19 ENLVPRTSAELCVA
+19 ESLVPRTSAELCVA
-33 YSGGLDSTVLLHAL
+33 FSGGLDSTVLLHAL
-47 SRAIADRP
+47 ARALVDRA

-67 LHPDSSSWREQ
+67 LQPDSGSWSEH
-78 CGRIAQSLGIE
+78 CGRVAQSLQIE
-89 LVPLVV
+89 FVPLVV
-95 TVEASPELGPEAAA
+95 SVCADPELSPEAAA
-109 RDARYAALRQILR
+109 RDARYAALRQILK

-170 LLEFARAELEAWA
+170 LLEFSRAELEEWA
-183 GAERLQ
+183 RTEQLQ
-189 WLEDPSNDDTRFDR
+189 WLEDPSNANTGFDR

-216 RWPAADHSATRST
+216 RWPAVAQSATRST

-239 DVLAATD
+239 DVLAAAD
-246 LETVAV
+246 LGSIAI
-252 GSCLSMTGIARLAP
+252 GSCLSMTQLAGLAP

-278 QQGMRAPSTRKLA
+278 QHGMRVPSTRKLA
-291 TLERDL
+291 TIERDL
-297 LVAREDRLPCVEW
+297 LIAREDRLPCVEW
-310 DGVQVRRHR
+310 DDVEVRRHR

-324 MRQRPPFEPPD
+324 MRQRPEFEPADP
-335 TLTWNVSQVLELP
+335 LPWNVSQVLELP

-353 LRAQRDAAGGLAAT
+353 LRAQRDALGGLAAA
-367 RVPKALQIHFRQGG
+367 RVRGALQVQFRRGG
-381 EELQPAGDPHHRKL
+381 EELQPAGAAHHRKL

-400 DARVLPWWRDR
+400 DAGVLPWWRER
-411 VPLIYAADRL
+411 VPLIYAGEQL
-421 AAVGDLWI
+421 VAVGDLWI
-429 AEEFAARAGE
+429 AEEFAARDSE
-439 DALRI
+439 EALRI
-444 VWEERPQLVAA
+444 VWEERPQLMAA
-455 GPENVARGGDNT
+455 KESG
-467 HFLR
+467 